1 MRERERGG
9 GGWMGGE
16 SYWMKEREA
25 SRRKLK
31 RIKRGHSCRLEMQDD
46 CSLSPWLDC
55 NCMRVGTIF
64 GEWQQRLTGDLKED
78 RLLFLWLLA
87 CD

>member
-1 MRERERGG
+1 
-9 GGWMGGE
+9 MGGE

-25 SRRKLK
+25 SKRKLK
-31 RIKRGHSCRLEMQDD
+31 RIKRGHSCILEMQDD

-55 NCMRVGTIF
+55 NCMRVDTIF